1 MQRFNTQIADLVEDE
16 DLCRCLSQS
25 IDLGMS
31 IRHIAKKHGVS
42 DYAVRKLAEYYKEKI
57 AQKGSSQLSDET

>member
-1 MQRFNTQIADLVEDE
+1 MTRFNTQIADLVEDL
-16 DLCRCLSQS
+16 DLCRNIYNCFQ
-25 IDLGMS
+25 LGQS

-57 AQKGSSQLSDET
+57 AHKASSQLSDET